1 MSVDRPSPLAGEG
14 TRPGRREVPAHVGRR
29 GTLHLS
35 DRAREAVAG
44 YVFLLPWLVGFLG
57 LVLGPMVASLWLSL
71 TKYDLLTPP
80 RWIGGQNYLDLLTD
94 PRYLQSVRVT
104 LTYVGLAVP
113 LRLVFALLLALVLN
127 RGLRGLD
134 LYRAIFYVPSLLG
147 ASVAIAILWR
157 QLFGGEG
164 VLNQVLRL
172 VGWTNPPAWV
182 VDPRFAILTLVVLAI
197 WEFGSPMVIFL
208 AGLRQIPRELY
219 EAAMVD
225 GAGRVSRFF
234 GITLPLLTPL
244 VLFNLVLQMIGSF
257 QAFTPA
263 YIVSG
268 GQGGPVDST
277 LFYTLYL
284 YKQAFGSL
292 HMGYGA
298 AMAWILLAAIAT
310 VTAVIFTSS
319 RYWVF
324 YMEQGR

>member
-1 MSVDRPSPLAGEG
+1 MSEALAP
-14 TRPGRREVPAHVGRR
+14 PGRPAALRLR
-29 GTLHLS
+29 LRLS

-44 YVFLLPWLVGFLG
+44 YLFLLPWLVGFLG
-57 LVLGPMVASLWLSL
+57 LVLGPMAASLWLSL
-71 TKYDLLTPP
+71 TKHDLLTPP
-80 RWIGGQNYLDLLTD
+80 RWIGAQNYLDLLSD

-127 RGLRGLD
+127 RGVRGLD

-157 QLFGGEG
+157 QLFGGDG
-164 VLNQVLRL
+164 VVDQLLRL
-172 VGWTNPPAWV
+172 LGWRDPPAWV
-182 VDPRFAILTLVVLAI
+182 VNPRYAILTLVVLAI

-225 GAGRVSRFF
+225 GAGRAARFF
-234 GITLPLLTPL
+234 RVTLPLLTPL

-268 GQGGPVDST
+268 GSGGPVDST

-284 YKQAFGSL
+284 YQQAFGSL

-298 AMAWILLAAIAT
+298 AMAWVLLAAIAV

-324 YMEQGR
+324 YMEQSR